1 MGEPPTRSVE
11 DLEAMSPNERDALVR
26 DGIVTEPESMPADL
40 VERAR
45 ERIAPRVAARDASPT
60 AR

>member
-1 MGEPPTRSVE
+1 MGESTSRSVE
-11 DLEAMSPNERDALVR
+11 ELDAMSPNERDTLVR
-26 DGIVTEPESMPADL
+26 EGIVTDPESMPADL

-45 ERIAPRVAARDASPT
+45 QRIAPRVAARDASPT